1 MKIKKIFFY
10 KKLREKVRAWNTL
23 LTGPLH
29 PRCGGT
35 PRTDGESV
43 CTNL

>member
-1 MKIKKIFFY
+1 VRGNKIYIGY
-10 KKLREKVRAWNTL
+10 ARAWNTL

-35 PRTDGESV
+35 PPVPMVSRFVQTFKRH
-43 CTNL
+43 